1 MSPRVA
7 RLSLVDSNP
16 ANGAHYQMGFPLA
29 GVVRLRHCFVAR
41 APVAWLY
48 LLSLVGVAA
57 RVLWGDCEDDSR

>member
-7 RLSLVDSNP
+7 RLSLVDSSP

-41 APVAWLY
+41 APVARLY
-48 LLSLVGVAA
+48 LLFLVGVVACA
-57 RVLWGDCEDDSR
+57 FWGDREDDSR